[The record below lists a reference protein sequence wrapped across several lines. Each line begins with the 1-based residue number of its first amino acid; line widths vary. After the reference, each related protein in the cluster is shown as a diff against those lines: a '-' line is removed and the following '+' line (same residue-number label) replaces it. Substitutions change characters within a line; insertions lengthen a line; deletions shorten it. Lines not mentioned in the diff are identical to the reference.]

1 MLSNLK
7 LNNDSLLHWCLGPLV
22 GWALFWFVVGIPI
35 HLALGV
41 RSSSIALFLAVQ
53 CALQI
58 AVMPWLFAAR
68 ATASN
73 PHGQTVR
80 RTKVVIGWLALAC
93 EAAFLQMS
101 GGDLTH
107 RTAVR
112 FSWAGRS
119 LSARFPL
126 SRFTGF
132 EDTNIE
138 TKESDSCWQKDRHHS
153 ERSKAHIS
161 LLCFMDDSTT
171 TSLDGSPPSSSD

>member
-1 MLSNLK
+1 VSWPLSWMGTL
-7 LNNDSLLHWCLGPLV
+7 LVRCGHSDPFCPRCSLVINC
-22 GWALFWFVVGIPI
+22 AIPRSPVR
-35 HLALGV
+35 LAN
-41 RSSSIALFLAVQ
+41 RCDAV
-53 CALQI
+53 
-58 AVMPWLFAAR
+58 AVCSR